1 MGIWESALVIGRRDF
16 TATVF
21 SKVFLLFLLGP
32 VAIILLTLFVGNMSE
47 RFTREDLRPNV
58 AVVSG
63 AGEFEALQEARSR
76 IEPAFGEFQL
86 PRLVHFEPDYVL
98 EAQVKDLLES
108 RDQRIVG
115 VLTGGIDRPRLT
127 GSVSETGPVRRQMT
141 LIVEEARQ
149 QRMLARTAGVSA
161 PVEIEFVKVEE
172 SAGATA
178 ALQAATARGAQI
190 LIFMVT
196 VFLAGMLLSNLTEEK
211 SNKVIEVLAASAP
224 LDAIFLGKLGAMLA
238 VSLVAVAAWGTVT
251 ALGLF
256 IWPPASLDLTAPA
269 VGWPLFIL
277 LGVIYYCA
285 DYLLLGAFFLGVGS
299 QASSIREVQTLSM
312 PAVVTQV
319 LAFLFASFAV
329 GPYNGFLGI
338 AAAVV
343 PFSSPLAMMARAAQT
358 PELWTHVLAIPW
370 LALWIW
376 LTLKLAASLFR
387 RNVLKSGSDYDGAVS
402 AGSP

>member
-1 MGIWESALVIGRRDF
+1 MGVWESALVIGRRDF

-58 AVVSG
+58 AVVAD
-63 AGEFEALQEARSR
+63 AGEFEVLQAAQSR

-108 RDQRIVG
+108 RDQRIVA

-127 GSVSETGPVRRQMT
+127 GSVSKTGRVRGQLT

-149 QRMLARTAGVSA
+149 QRTLARTAGDAS

-178 ALQAATARGAQI
+178 SLQAATARGAQI
-190 LIFMVT
+190 LLFMVT

-211 SNKVIEVLAASAP
+211 SNKVIEVLAAAAP
-224 LDAIFLGKLGAMLA
+224 LDAIFLGKLGAMLV
-238 VSLVAVAAWGTVT
+238 VSLVALAAWGTVT
-251 ALGLF
+251 
-256 IWPPASLDLTAPA
+256 
-269 VGWPLFIL
+269 
-277 LGVIYYCA
+277 
-285 DYLLLGAFFLGVGS
+285 
-299 QASSIREVQTLSM
+299 
-312 PAVVTQV
+312 V
-319 LAFLFASFAV
+319 L
-329 GPYNGFLGI
+329 
-338 AAAVV
+338 
-343 PFSSPLAMMARAAQT
+343 
-358 PELWTHVLAIPW
+358 
-370 LALWIW
+370 
-376 LTLKLAASLFR
+376 
-387 RNVLKSGSDYDGAVS
+387 
-402 AGSP
+402 